1 MAINITYNHILS
13 YLLSLFKRQSTMN
26 VQLSDT
32 GKSILENKELASKI
46 LDEILKNNKE
56 LQNGDEIKI
65 SDKGEEVS
73 ILMLSAPLDE
83 ISKK

>member
-1 MAINITYNHILS
+1 
-13 YLLSLFKRQSTMN
+13 MN